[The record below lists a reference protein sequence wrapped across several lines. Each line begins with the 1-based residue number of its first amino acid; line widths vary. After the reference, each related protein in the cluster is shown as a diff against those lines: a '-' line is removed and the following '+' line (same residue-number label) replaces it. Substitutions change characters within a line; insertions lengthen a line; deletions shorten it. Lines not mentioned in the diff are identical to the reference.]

1 MSSPQSN
8 QSSGSEE
15 DLQLAAVDPRKRKRM
30 LSNRESARRSRIR
43 KKQHLDEL
51 VNQVAHLKNEKNRI
65 LMQSD
70 MIAGQY
76 RRLESENT
84 ILRTQL
90 MELSERLQSVNSV
103 LWFMEESS
111 GKPMGIPQ
119 IPDPLLKPWQ
129 LPCPAWP
136 VIGSAIM

>member
-8 QSSGSEE
+8 QSSGSDE

-51 VNQVAHLKNEKNRI
+51 VNQVAHLKNEKNQI

-90 MELSERLQSVNSV
+90 IELSERLQSVNSV

-111 GKPMGIPQ
+111 GMPMGIPE
-119 IPDPLLKPWQ
+119 ISDPLLKPWQ
-129 LPCPAWP
+129 LPCQALP
-136 VIGSAIM
+136 VVASAIM